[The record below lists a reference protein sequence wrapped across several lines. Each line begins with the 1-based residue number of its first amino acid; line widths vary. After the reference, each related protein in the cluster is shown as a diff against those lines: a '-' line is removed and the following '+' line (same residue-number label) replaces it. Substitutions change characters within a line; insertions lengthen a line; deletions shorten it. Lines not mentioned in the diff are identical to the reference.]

1 MEKRTSLV
9 ILLELVWWVMTAVIV
24 WAVLR
29 PIYQVMYVWP
39 FVSWNIIFVVTLVTL
54 SQYIF
59 LLKHTWLARLQEL
72 KVILMILMFPLLF
85 VYISGL
91 NGFMNFIEEKTW
103 DPITGHLPPLDRR
116 PVEQYMWFE
125 MIFFGAG
132 SCIAIVVFMGRMFR
146 SVWTLRNRGVV

>member
-9 ILLELVWWVMTAVIV
+9 ILLELVWWIVTALIV
-24 WAVLR
+24 WAVLH

-39 FVSWNIIFVVTLVTL
+39 FEVWNIIFIVTLVTL
-54 SQYIF
+54 ARYVF
-59 LLKHTWLARLQEL
+59 LLQHTWLAHLQEV
-72 KVILMILMFPLLF
+72 KVVLIILMFPILF
-85 VYISGL
+85 IYISGL

-116 PVEQYMWFE
+116 SVEQYIWFE
-125 MIFFGAG
+125 MLFFGAG
-132 SCIAIVVFMGRMFR
+132 SCMTIIVFMVRLFR